1 MRFWF
6 GILSLA
12 MAVLVLSGAQ
22 VVPVSG
28 AARVTLV
35 TGHTNVRKAQ
45 LVSSG
50 FRLKTGS
57 NGRVELTFAS
67 GHKLR
72 VGPRSD
78 LTLMAYQNRRTLVK
92 VANGRVWNQVQPR
105 SNQRVVV
112 RSRHTTAAVLGTV
125 YDVAV
130 SDQSTQTTVLEGSV
144 GIHRPEDTAPE
155 SLFEQLP
162 TLPAPTPTPG
172 STGFSAPV
180 EVPSPVH
187 EIQLPLRVV
196 PGPYE
201 IPVDQ
206 WLQLMANQQIAM
218 GETGSA
224 QIRSIDPQQLQQQD
238 EWVRWNR
245 QLDTAQ

>member
-6 GILSLA
+6 GILSLV

-22 VVPVSG
+22 VVPISG
-28 AARVTLV
+28 TARVTLV
-35 TGHTNVRKAQ
+35 AGSANVRKSQ

-57 NGRVELTFAS
+57 NGRVELTFSS

-78 LTLMAYQNRRTLVK
+78 LTLVAYQNRRTLVK

-105 SNQRVVV
+105 SGQQVVV

-130 SDQSTQTTVLEGSV
+130 SEDHTQTTVLEGSV
-144 GIHRPEDTAPE
+144 GVHRPEDENPE
-155 SLFEQLP
+155 QLFEHLP
-162 TLPAPTPTPG
+162 ILPAPTATPA

-180 EVPSPVH
+180 EVASPVH

-201 IPVDQ
+201 VPVDQ
-206 WLQLMANQQIAM
+206 WLQLIANQQIAM
-218 GETGSA
+218 GNTGSA